1 MPPARHLVLVDDDP
15 SVLHAL
21 RFAFETEGY
30 DVRTYVRGEDLLAGP
45 SIEPATCLVI
55 DERLPGL
62 SGLETV
68 ARLRARGDVVP
79 AILITTHPTLSM
91 IKRAAAA
98 AVDIVEKP
106 LIGDA
111 LAASVRAAL
120 GGAGAGQPPVRLRS

>member
-15 SVLHAL
+15 HVLHAL

-30 DVRTYVRGEDLLAGP
+30 HVRTHGRGEDLLIQP
-45 SIEPATCLVI
+45 PTQPATCLVI

-68 ARLRARGDVVP
+68 ARLRATGVMTP
-79 AILITTHPTLSM
+79 AILITTHPTQSM

-98 AVDIVEKP
+98 HVDIVEKP
-106 LIGDA
+106 LIGDT
-111 LAASVRAAL
+111 LATTIRTL
-120 GGAGAGQPPVRLRS
+120 LDPL